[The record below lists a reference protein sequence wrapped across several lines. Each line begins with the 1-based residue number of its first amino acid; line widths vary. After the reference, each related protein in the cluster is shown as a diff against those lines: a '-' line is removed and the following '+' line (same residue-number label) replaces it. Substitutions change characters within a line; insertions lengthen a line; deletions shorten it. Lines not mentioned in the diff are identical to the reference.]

1 MARALSFDIGRVYL
15 RGARVEARAELP
27 LDDGLVT
34 VLFGP
39 SGSGKTTVLR
49 AIAGVDRPDRGTI
62 RFDGEVWFD
71 AEARTFV
78 PPQKRRVG
86 LLFQDYAL
94 FPHLSIAGNLAY
106 GLGRLKRPE
115 REARIHQTAE
125 RMRIADLLRR
135 RPAELSGG
143 QRQRVALARALAP
156 KPRLLLLDEPLSALD
171 APTREELRG
180 ELRRTLEES
189 GIPALVVTHD
199 RIEALALGDRMVVI
213 AGGRVRQV
221 GAVPEVFSA
230 PADAEVARAVG
241 TENVLAVRLVSRSG
255 GLVKVRAGGLE
266 LTAIDPGHLEDEAFA
281 CIRAEDIILEEAP
294 GAPSSA
300 QNLLLGA
307 VATRFDEGVLTR
319 VGIDCGARLVVLVTG
334 RSADALGLVPGKPI
348 AARVKAPSVRL
359 VPRPR

>member
-1 MARALSFDIGRVYL
+1 MAPALSFDIWRLYAG
-15 RGARVEARAELP
+15 GARVEARAEVP

-49 AIAGVDRPDRGTI
+49 AMAGVDRPDRGTI

-71 AEARTFV
+71 SESRTFV
-78 PPQKRRVG
+78 VPQKRRVG

-94 FPHLSIAGNLAY
+94 FPHLSVEGNLAY
-106 GLGRLKRPE
+106 GLGRLRRPE
-115 REARIHQTAE
+115 REARIREVAE
-125 RMRIADLLRR
+125 RMRIANLLRR
-135 RPAELSGG
+135 QPGELSGG

-156 KPRLLLLDEPLSALD
+156 KPRLLLLDEPLSQLD
-171 APTREELRG
+171 APTREQLRG

-189 GIPALVVTHD
+189 GIPTLLVTHD
-199 RIEALALGDRMVVI
+199 RIEALALGDRMAVI
-213 AGGRVRQV
+213 AEGRIRQL
-221 GAVPEVFSA
+221 GTVPEVFTS

-241 TENVLAVRLVSRSG
+241 MENVLAVRQVSRSG
-255 GLVKVRAGGLE
+255 GLVKVRAGALE
-266 LTAIDPGHLEDEAFA
+266 LTAVDPGQLEDEAFA
-281 CIRAEDIILEEAP
+281 CIRAEEITLEEAP

-307 VATRFDEGVLTR
+307 VAARTDEGVLTR
-319 VGIDCGARLVVLVTG
+319 VAIDCGARLVVLVTR
-334 RSADALGLVPGKPI
+334 RSADALGLVPGRPI
-348 AARVKAPSVRL
+348 AARVKAPAVRL